1 MLNDTIVS
9 ISSGYGI
16 SAISVIR
23 VSGNLVNEI
32 IKKIFK
38 KTLKERYAHYLK
50 LFNSEGKVIDDV
62 IAIYYKAPKSYTGED
77 MLEIFSHGGIIIPK
91 MIVKEIIKIGAR
103 QAEPG
108 EFTKRAFLNG
118 KLDLIQSRTINEII
132 NAKNEFAIFPL
143 RERIEGKLSKKI
155 ENLKEHLLDLLKEI
169 EARIDFEEDVPEIS
183 KEEVFERINNILK
196 IFEDLINNSASIEK
210 ISEGIN
216 VVIIGKANVG
226 KSSIFNKLLGY
237 ERAIVSDIPGT
248 TRDYI
253 SEYININGILFRIID
268 TAGIREA
275 IDLIEKIGIERSLN
289 LSKFS
294 DIVVFVLSAE
304 NIEEFEMDLLNK
316 VPKDKLILV
325 VNKCEI
331 SRPLI
336 ENYNPIY
343 VSVKENIGFEELK
356 SALYKKAISEIS
368 ADYYFSR
375 SEFELLQYAYDRI
388 KETLNLKDEPLDIL
402 SHQIRL
408 AANSISKLLGIEDL
422 PEEIL
427 NRVFKD
433 FCIGKWKFP

>member
-23 VSGNLVNEI
+23 ISGNLVNEI

-38 KTLKERYAHYLK
+38 KELKQRYAHYLK

-62 IAIYYKAPKSYTGED
+62 IAIYYKAPRSYTGED

-91 MIVKEIIKIGAR
+91 MIVREIIKIGAR

-118 KLDLIQSRTINEII
+118 KMDLIQSRTINEII

-183 KEEVFERINNILK
+183 KEEVFERISNILK
-196 IFEDLINNSASIEK
+196 IFEDLINNSASMEK
-210 ISEGIN
+210 ISEGIS

-253 SEYININGILFRIID
+253 SEYININGVLFKVID

-304 NIEEFEMDLLNK
+304 NIEEFEIELLNK

-331 SRPLI
+331 SRPII

-343 VSVKENIGFEELK
+343 VSVKANIGFEELK
-356 SALYKKAISEIS
+356 EALYNKAISEIS
-368 ADYYFSR
+368 ADYYFSK

-388 KETLNLKDEPLDIL
+388 KETLSLKYEPLDII
-402 SHQIRL
+402 SHQIRI
-408 AANSISKLLGIEDL
+408 AVNSISRLLGIEDL

-433 FCIGKWKFP
+433 FCIGK

>member
-23 VSGNLVNEI
+23 ISGNLVNEI

-38 KTLKERYAHYLK
+38 KELKERYAHYLK

-62 IAIYYKAPKSYTGED
+62 IAIYYKAPRSYTGED

-91 MIVKEIIKIGAR
+91 MIVREIIKIGAR

-118 KLDLIQSRTINEII
+118 KMDLIQSRTINEII

-183 KEEVFERINNILK
+183 KEEVFERIINILK
-196 IFEDLINNSASIEK
+196 IFEDLINNSASMEK
-210 ISEGIN
+210 ISDGIS

-253 SEYININGILFRIID
+253 SEYININGVLFKVID

-304 NIEEFEMDLLNK
+304 NIEEFEIELLNK

-331 SRPLI
+331 SRPII

-343 VSVKENIGFEELK
+343 VSVKANIGFEELK
-356 SALYKKAISEIS
+356 EALYNKAISEIS
-368 ADYYFSR
+368 ADYYFSK

-388 KETLNLKDEPLDIL
+388 KETLSLKYEPLDII
-402 SHQIRL
+402 SHQIRI
-408 AANSISKLLGIEDL
+408 AVNSISRLLGIEDL

-427 NRVFKD
+427 NRVFRD
-433 FCIGKWKFP
+433 FCIGK

>member
-23 VSGNLVNEI
+23 VSGDLVNEI
-32 IKKIFK
+32 IKRIFK
-38 KTLKERYAHYLK
+38 KHLKERYAHYLK
-50 LFNSEGKVIDDV
+50 LFNSDGKVIDDV

-77 MLEIFSHGGIIIPK
+77 MLEIFSHGGLVIPK

-132 NAKNEFAIFPL
+132 NAKSEYAIFPL
-143 RERIEGKLSKKI
+143 RDRIEGKLSKKI
-155 ENLKEHLLDLLKEI
+155 ENLREHLLDLLKEI

-183 KEEVFERINNILK
+183 KEEVFQRIGNILK

-210 ISEGIN
+210 VSEGIS

-253 SEYININGILFRIID
+253 SEYINLNGILFRIID

-294 DIVVFVLSAE
+294 DIVLFVLSAE
-304 NIEEFEMDLLNK
+304 NIEEFEIELLNK

-343 VSVKENIGFEELK
+343 ISVKENIGFEELK
-356 SALYKKAISEIS
+356 NALYEKAISEIS

-408 AANSISKLLGIEDL
+408 AINSISKLLGIEDL

-427 NRVFKD
+427 NRVFRD
-433 FCIGKWKFP
+433 FCIGK

>member
-23 VSGNLVNEI
+23 ISGNLVNEI

-38 KTLKERYAHYLK
+38 KELKERYAHYLK

-62 IAIYYKAPKSYTGED
+62 IAIYYKAPRSYTGED

-91 MIVKEIIKIGAR
+91 MIVREIIKIGAR

-118 KLDLIQSRTINEII
+118 KMDLIQSRTINEII

-183 KEEVFERINNILK
+183 KEEVFERISNILK
-196 IFEDLINNSASIEK
+196 IFEDLINNSASMEK
-210 ISEGIN
+210 ISEGIS

-253 SEYININGILFRIID
+253 SEYININGVLFKVID

-304 NIEEFEMDLLNK
+304 NIEEFEIELLNK

-331 SRPLI
+331 SRPII

-343 VSVKENIGFEELK
+343 VSVKANIGFEELK
-356 SALYKKAISEIS
+356 EALYNKAISEIS
-368 ADYYFSR
+368 ADYYFSK

-388 KETLNLKDEPLDIL
+388 KETLSLKYEPLDII
-402 SHQIRL
+402 SHQIRI
-408 AANSISKLLGIEDL
+408 AVNSISRLLGIEDL

-427 NRVFKD
+427 NRVFRD
-433 FCIGKWKFP
+433 FCIGKWKFL

>member
-23 VSGNLVNEI
+23 ISGNLVNEI

-38 KTLKERYAHYLK
+38 KELKERYAHYLK

-62 IAIYYKAPKSYTGED
+62 IAIYYKAPRSYTGED

-91 MIVKEIIKIGAR
+91 MIVREIIKIGAR

-118 KLDLIQSRTINEII
+118 KMDLIQSRTINEII

-183 KEEVFERINNILK
+183 KEEVFERISNILK
-196 IFEDLINNSASIEK
+196 IFENLINNSASMEK
-210 ISEGIN
+210 ISEGIS

-253 SEYININGILFRIID
+253 SEYININGVLFKVID

-304 NIEEFEMDLLNK
+304 NIEEFEIELLNK

-331 SRPLI
+331 SRPII

-343 VSVKENIGFEELK
+343 VSVKANIGFEELK
-356 SALYKKAISEIS
+356 EALYNKAISEIS
-368 ADYYFSR
+368 ADYYFSK

-388 KETLNLKDEPLDIL
+388 KETLSLKYEPLDII
-402 SHQIRL
+402 SHQIRI
-408 AANSISKLLGIEDL
+408 AVNSISRLLGIEDL

-427 NRVFKD
+427 NRVFRD
-433 FCIGKWKFP
+433 FCIGK

>member
-23 VSGNLVNEI
+23 ISGNLVNEI

-38 KTLKERYAHYLK
+38 KELKQRYAHYLK

-62 IAIYYKAPKSYTGED
+62 IAIYYKAPRSYTGED

-91 MIVKEIIKIGAR
+91 MIVREIIKIGAR

-118 KLDLIQSRTINEII
+118 KMDLIQSRTINEII

-183 KEEVFERINNILK
+183 KEEVFERIINILK
-196 IFEDLINNSASIEK
+196 IFEDLINNSASMEK
-210 ISEGIN
+210 ISEGIS
-216 VVIIGKANVG
+216 VVIIGKVNVG

-253 SEYININGILFRIID
+253 SEYININGVLFKVID

-304 NIEEFEMDLLNK
+304 NIEEFEIELLNK

-343 VSVKENIGFEELK
+343 VSVKANIGFEELK
-356 SALYKKAISEIS
+356 EALYNKAISEIS
-368 ADYYFSR
+368 ADYYFSK

-388 KETLNLKDEPLDIL
+388 KETLSLKYEPLDII
-402 SHQIRL
+402 SHQIRIVV
-408 AANSISKLLGIEDL
+408 NSISRLLGIEDL

-433 FCIGKWKFP
+433 FCIGK

>member
-1 MLNDTIVS
+1 
-9 ISSGYGI
+9 
-16 SAISVIR
+16 
-23 VSGNLVNEI
+23 
-32 IKKIFK
+32 
-38 KTLKERYAHYLK
+38 
-50 LFNSEGKVIDDV
+50 
-62 IAIYYKAPKSYTGED
+62 
-77 MLEIFSHGGIIIPK
+77 

-433 FCIGKWKFP
+433 FCIGK

>member
-23 VSGNLVNEI
+23 VSGSLVNEI

-50 LFNSEGKVIDDV
+50 LFNSDGKVIDDV

-132 NAKNEFAIFPL
+132 NAKDEFAIFPL

-155 ENLKEHLLDLLKEI
+155 ENLREHLLDLLKEI

-183 KEEVFERINNILK
+183 KEEVFKRINNILK
-196 IFEDLINNSASIEK
+196 IFEDLINNSSSIEK
-210 ISEGIN
+210 ISEGIS

-253 SEYININGILFRIID
+253 SEYININGILFRVID

-275 IDLIEKIGIERSLN
+275 IDLIEKIGIEISLN

-294 DIVVFVLSAE
+294 DIVMFVLSAE
-304 NIEEFEMDLLNK
+304 NIEEFEIELLNK

-331 SRPLI
+331 SKPII

-343 VSVKENIGFEELK
+343 ISVKENIGFEELK
-356 SALYKKAISEIS
+356 RNLYNKAISEIS

-375 SEFELLQYAYDRI
+375 SEFELLQYAYDRL
-388 KETLNLKDEPLDIL
+388 KETLNLKYEPLDIL

-408 AANSISKLLGIEDL
+408 AVNSISKLLGIEDL

-433 FCIGKWKFP
+433 FCIGK

>member
-23 VSGNLVNEI
+23 ISGNLVNEI

-62 IAIYYKAPKSYTGED
+62 IAIYYKAPRSYTGED

-91 MIVKEIIKIGAR
+91 MIVREIIKIGAR

-118 KLDLIQSRTINEII
+118 KMDLIQSRTINEII

-183 KEEVFERINNILK
+183 KEEVFERISNILK
-196 IFEDLINNSASIEK
+196 IFEDLINNSASMEK
-210 ISEGIN
+210 ISEGIS

-253 SEYININGILFRIID
+253 SEYININGILFKVID

-294 DIVVFVLSAE
+294 DIVLFVLSAE
-304 NIEEFEMDLLNK
+304 NIEEFEIELLNK

-331 SRPLI
+331 SRPII

-343 VSVKENIGFEELK
+343 VSVKANIGFEELK
-356 SALYKKAISEIS
+356 EALYNKAISEIS
-368 ADYYFSR
+368 ADYYFSK

-388 KETLNLKDEPLDIL
+388 KETLSLKYEPLDII
-402 SHQIRL
+402 SHQIRI
-408 AANSISKLLGIEDL
+408 AVNSISRLLGIEDL

-427 NRVFKD
+427 NRVFRD
-433 FCIGKWKFP
+433 FCIGK

>member
-23 VSGNLVNEI
+23 ISGNLVNEI

-62 IAIYYKAPKSYTGED
+62 IAIYYKAPRSYTGED

-91 MIVKEIIKIGAR
+91 MIVREIIKIGAR

-196 IFEDLINNSASIEK
+196 IFEDLINNSASMEK
-210 ISEGIN
+210 ISEGIS

-253 SEYININGILFRIID
+253 SEYININGILFKVID

-304 NIEEFEMDLLNK
+304 NIEEFEIELLNK

-331 SRPLI
+331 SRPII

-343 VSVKENIGFEELK
+343 VSVKANIGFEELK
-356 SALYKKAISEIS
+356 EALYNKAISEIS
-368 ADYYFSR
+368 ADYYFSK

-388 KETLNLKDEPLDIL
+388 KETLSLKYEPLDII
-402 SHQIRL
+402 SHQIRI
-408 AANSISKLLGIEDL
+408 AVNSISRLLGIEDL

-433 FCIGKWKFP
+433 FCIGK

>member
-32 IKKIFK
+32 IKRIFK
-38 KTLKERYAHYLK
+38 KHLRERYAHYLK
-50 LFNSEGKVIDDV
+50 LFNSDGKVIDDV

-77 MLEIFSHGGIIIPK
+77 MLEIFCHGGLVIPK

-132 NAKNEFAIFPL
+132 NAKSEFAIFPL
-143 RERIEGKLSKKI
+143 RDRIEGKLSNKI
-155 ENLKEHLLDLLKEI
+155 ENLREHLLDLLKEI

-183 KEEVFERINNILK
+183 KEEVFERIDSILK

-210 ISEGIN
+210 VSEGIN

-253 SEYININGILFRIID
+253 SEYINLNGILFKVID

-304 NIEEFEMDLLNK
+304 SIEEFEFELLNK

-343 VSVKENIGFEELK
+343 ISVKENIGFEELK
-356 SALYKKAISEIS
+356 NALYEKAISEIS

-408 AANSISKLLGIEDL
+408 AVNSISKLLGIEDL

-427 NRVFKD
+427 NRVFRD
-433 FCIGKWKFP
+433 FCIGK

>member
-23 VSGNLVNEI
+23 ISGNLVNEI

-38 KTLKERYAHYLK
+38 KELKERYAHYLK

-62 IAIYYKAPKSYTGED
+62 IAIYYKAPRSYTGED

-91 MIVKEIIKIGAR
+91 MIVREIIKIGAR

-118 KLDLIQSRTINEII
+118 KMDLIQSRTINEII

-183 KEEVFERINNILK
+183 KEEVFERISNILK
-196 IFEDLINNSASIEK
+196 IFEDLINNSASMEK
-210 ISEGIN
+210 ISEGIS

-253 SEYININGILFRIID
+253 SEYININGVLFKVID

-304 NIEEFEMDLLNK
+304 NIEEFEIELLNK

-331 SRPLI
+331 SRPII

-343 VSVKENIGFEELK
+343 VSVKANIGFEELK
-356 SALYKKAISEIS
+356 EALYNKAISEIS
-368 ADYYFSR
+368 ADYYFSK

-388 KETLNLKDEPLDIL
+388 KETLSLKYEPLDII
-402 SHQIRL
+402 SHQIRI
-408 AANSISKLLGIEDL
+408 AVNSISRLLGIEDL

-427 NRVFKD
+427 NRVFRD
-433 FCIGKWKFP
+433 FCIGK

>member
-23 VSGNLVNEI
+23 ISGNLVNEI

-38 KTLKERYAHYLK
+38 KELKERYAHYLK

-62 IAIYYKAPKSYTGED
+62 IAIYYKAPRSYTGED

-91 MIVKEIIKIGAR
+91 MIVREIIKIGAR

-118 KLDLIQSRTINEII
+118 KMDLIQSRTINEII

-183 KEEVFERINNILK
+183 KEEVFERIINILK
-196 IFEDLINNSASIEK
+196 IFEDLINNSASMEK
-210 ISEGIN
+210 ISEGIS

-253 SEYININGILFRIID
+253 SEYININGVLFKVID

-304 NIEEFEMDLLNK
+304 NIEEFEIELLNK

-331 SRPLI
+331 SRPII

-343 VSVKENIGFEELK
+343 VSVKANIGFEELK
-356 SALYKKAISEIS
+356 EALYNKAISEIS
-368 ADYYFSR
+368 ADYYFSK

-388 KETLNLKDEPLDIL
+388 KETLSLKYEPLDII
-402 SHQIRL
+402 SHQIRI
-408 AANSISKLLGIEDL
+408 AVNSISRLLGIEDL

-427 NRVFKD
+427 NRVFRD
-433 FCIGKWKFP
+433 FCIGK

>member
-32 IKKIFK
+32 IKRIFK
-38 KTLKERYAHYLK
+38 RTLKERYAHYLK

-132 NAKNEFAIFPL
+132 NAKNEFAIFQL

-196 IFEDLINNSASIEK
+196 IFEDLINKSASIEK
-210 ISEGIN
+210 ISEGIS

-304 NIEEFEMDLLNK
+304 NIEGFEIELLNK

-331 SRPLI
+331 SRPII
-336 ENYNPIY
+336 ENHNPIY

-356 SALYKKAISEIS
+356 RALYNKAITEIS

-388 KETLNLKDEPLDIL
+388 KETLNLKNEPLDIL

-408 AANSISKLLGIEDL
+408 AVNSISKLLGIEDL

-427 NRVFKD
+427 NRVFRD
-433 FCIGKWKFP
+433 FCIGK

>member
-23 VSGNLVNEI
+23 ISGNLVNEI

-38 KTLKERYAHYLK
+38 KELKERYAHYLK

-62 IAIYYKAPKSYTGED
+62 IAIYYKAPRSYTGED

-91 MIVKEIIKIGAR
+91 MIVREIIKIGAR

-118 KLDLIQSRTINEII
+118 KMDLIQSRTINEII

-183 KEEVFERINNILK
+183 KEEVFERISNILK
-196 IFEDLINNSASIEK
+196 IFEDLINNSASMEK
-210 ISEGIN
+210 ISEGIS

-253 SEYININGILFRIID
+253 SEYININGILFKVID

-304 NIEEFEMDLLNK
+304 NIEEFEIELLNK

-331 SRPLI
+331 SRPII

-343 VSVKENIGFEELK
+343 VSVKANIGFEELK
-356 SALYKKAISEIS
+356 EALYNKAISEIS
-368 ADYYFSR
+368 ADYYFSK

-388 KETLNLKDEPLDIL
+388 KETLSLKYEPLDII
-402 SHQIRL
+402 SHQIRI
-408 AANSISKLLGIEDL
+408 AVNSISRLLGIEDL

-427 NRVFKD
+427 NRVFRD
-433 FCIGKWKFP
+433 FCIGK

>member
-23 VSGNLVNEI
+23 ISGNLVNEI

-38 KTLKERYAHYLK
+38 KELKERYAHYLK

-62 IAIYYKAPKSYTGED
+62 IAIYYKAPRSYTGED

-91 MIVKEIIKIGAR
+91 MIVREIIKIGAR

-118 KLDLIQSRTINEII
+118 KMDLIQSRTINEII

-183 KEEVFERINNILK
+183 KEEVFERISNILK
-196 IFEDLINNSASIEK
+196 IFEDLINNSASMEK
-210 ISEGIN
+210 ISEGIS

-253 SEYININGILFRIID
+253 SEYININGVLFKVID

-304 NIEEFEMDLLNK
+304 NIEEFEIELLNK

-331 SRPLI
+331 SRPII

-343 VSVKENIGFEELK
+343 VSVKANIGFEELK
-356 SALYKKAISEIS
+356 EALYNKAISEIS
-368 ADYYFSR
+368 ADYYFSK

-388 KETLNLKDEPLDIL
+388 KETLSLKYEPLDII
-402 SHQIRL
+402 SHQIRI
-408 AANSISKLLGIEDL
+408 AVNSISRLLGIEDL

-433 FCIGKWKFP
+433 FCIGK

>member
-23 VSGNLVNEI
+23 ISGNLVNEI

-38 KTLKERYAHYLK
+38 KELKERYAHYLK

-62 IAIYYKAPKSYTGED
+62 IAIYYKAPRSYTGED

-91 MIVKEIIKIGAR
+91 MIVREIIKIGAR

-118 KLDLIQSRTINEII
+118 KMDLIQSRTINEII

-183 KEEVFERINNILK
+183 KEEVFERISNILK
-196 IFEDLINNSASIEK
+196 IFEDLINNSASMEK
-210 ISEGIN
+210 ISEGIS

-253 SEYININGILFRIID
+253 SEYININGVLFKVID

-304 NIEEFEMDLLNK
+304 NIEEFEIELLNK

-331 SRPLI
+331 SRPII

-343 VSVKENIGFEELK
+343 VSVKANIGFEELK
-356 SALYKKAISEIS
+356 EALYNKAISEIS
-368 ADYYFSR
+368 ADYYFSK

-388 KETLNLKDEPLDIL
+388 KETLSLKYEPLDII
-402 SHQIRL
+402 SHQIRI
-408 AANSISKLLGIEDL
+408 AVNSISRLLGIEDL

-433 FCIGKWKFP
+433 FCIGKWKFL

>member
-38 KTLKERYAHYLK
+38 KELKERYAHYLK

-62 IAIYYKAPKSYTGED
+62 IAIYYKAPRSYTGED

-91 MIVKEIIKIGAR
+91 MIVREIIKIGAR

-118 KLDLIQSRTINEII
+118 KMDLIQSRTINEII

-183 KEEVFERINNILK
+183 KEEVFERISNILK
-196 IFEDLINNSASIEK
+196 IFEDLINNSASMEK
-210 ISEGIN
+210 ISEGIS

-253 SEYININGILFRIID
+253 SEYININGILFKVID

-304 NIEEFEMDLLNK
+304 NIEEFEIELLNK

-331 SRPLI
+331 SRPII

-343 VSVKENIGFEELK
+343 VSVKANIGFEELK
-356 SALYKKAISEIS
+356 EALYNKAISEIS
-368 ADYYFSR
+368 ADYYFSK

-388 KETLNLKDEPLDIL
+388 KETLSLKYEPLDII
-402 SHQIRL
+402 SHQIRI
-408 AANSISKLLGIEDL
+408 AVNSISRLLGIEDL

-427 NRVFKD
+427 NRVFRD
-433 FCIGKWKFP
+433 FCIGKWKFL

>member
-23 VSGNLVNEI
+23 ISGNLVNEI

-62 IAIYYKAPKSYTGED
+62 IAIYYKAPRSYTGED

-91 MIVKEIIKIGAR
+91 MIVREIIKIGAR

-118 KLDLIQSRTINEII
+118 KMDLIQSRTINEII

-183 KEEVFERINNILK
+183 KEEVFERISNILK
-196 IFEDLINNSASIEK
+196 IFEDLINNSASMEK
-210 ISEGIN
+210 ISEGIS

-253 SEYININGILFRIID
+253 SEYININGVLFKVID

-304 NIEEFEMDLLNK
+304 NIEEFEIELLNK

-331 SRPLI
+331 SRPII

-343 VSVKENIGFEELK
+343 VSVKANIGFEELK
-356 SALYKKAISEIS
+356 EALYNKAISEIS
-368 ADYYFSR
+368 ADYYFSK

-388 KETLNLKDEPLDIL
+388 KETLSLKYEPLDII
-402 SHQIRL
+402 SHQIRI
-408 AANSISKLLGIEDL
+408 AVNSISRLLGIEDL

-433 FCIGKWKFP
+433 FCIGK

>member
-91 MIVKEIIKIGAR
+91 MIVKEIIKIGVR

-343 VSVKENIGFEELK
+343 VSVKENIGFQELK

-433 FCIGKWKFP
+433 FCIGK